1 MRALLLAV
9 LLGACTQGHG
19 PIAEDIAGPLGS
31 VVPYASAEQVAA
43 FERGEQVA
51 LRRFSLGDGLGPSFN
66 VTFCGA
72 CHERPTLGGGAGLYR
87 NFFIGAERAA
97 DGVQVPTQVG
107 GTSSGVVRL
116 YHYGGEYD
124 ARPAV
129 APEANVFGQRN
140 PIAFYGI
147 GLLAEL
153 PEDEIL
159 RRADPEDD
167 DGDGISG
174 RPNYDRGF
182 VGRFGMKAQTVSI
195 EGFIRGPLFNHLGVT
210 TDPLTEAQK
219 AALPVDSSGGSVTAK
234 RRIGALLAR
243 HAQVAAPAGP
253 LTDDDPA
260 DDPELS
266 TDDLFDLV
274 SMSMLMAAPR
284 FEAETEVTARGREGF
299 DDVGCGDCHTPRLE
313 GPRGP
318 IPAYSDLL
326 LHDLGEALGDGLIM
340 GEATGTEFRTKPLW
354 GLAAVGPYL
363 HDGRATTVDAAI
375 RWHGGEG
382 QGSADAYAALSEV
395 EREELIAFLMSLGGG
410 SQVSPGLI
418 APGEAEP
425 APGTYGGPLPGLSAS
440 EAERFTQGR
449 ALFDREF
456 GIADGVGNPRFNG
469 DSCRACHFEPVV
481 GGAGPRGVNVMR
493 HGIRNGSGAFTEPVV
508 GTVLHR
514 STALTDGSTR
524 PQRDATIF
532 EHRQTPHL
540 FGLGLIEGIPDA
552 AILAGA
558 DPDDSGT
565 PDGISGRASAV
576 DSGRLGRF
584 GWKAQVPTLAE
595 FVRDAVTTELGM
607 TLPYVDGASYG
618 RIHDNDPIADP
629 EFSLAQASLLEDYL
643 QLLAPPPRTPPSDAE
658 AAARG
663 EVLFGAVGCD
673 LCHTPSLPGADGP
686 VPLYSDL
693 LLHEILPPGTPGIEE
708 FSAGERELRTPPLWG
723 IARTAPYLHS
733 GAADTLEQALVAH
746 DGEAA
751 AVRDAFEALPAGDRA
766 ALIAFLETL

>member
-1 MRALLLAV
+1 MRLLLLIL
-9 LLGACTQGHG
+9 LLGGCSQGHG

-31 VVPYASAEQVAA
+31 VVPYASAEQVAT
-43 FERGEQVA
+43 FERGQQVA
-51 LRRFSLGDGLGPSFN
+51 LRRFSLEDGLGPSFN
-66 VTFCGA
+66 VTFCAA
-72 CHERPTLGGGAGLYR
+72 CHERPNVGGGAGLYR

-116 YHYGGEYD
+116 YHYGGDFEP
-124 ARPAV
+124 RPEV

-153 PEDEIL
+153 PEEEIL
-159 RRADPEDD
+159 SRADPTDH

-174 RPNYDRGF
+174 RPNFDRGF
-182 VGRFGMKAQTVSI
+182 AGRFGMKAQTVSI

-210 TDPLTEAQK
+210 TDPLSEEQK
-219 AALPVDSSGGSVTAK
+219 AALPVDSSGGSVTA
-234 RRIGALLAR
+234 RREIGAFLGR

-253 LTDDDPA
+253 LTDEDSA
-260 DDPELS
+260 VDPELS
-266 TDDLFDLV
+266 TDELFDLV
-274 SMSMLMAAPR
+274 TMSMLMAAPQ
-284 FEAETEVTARGREGF
+284 FDPETELTARGRGRF
-299 DDVGCGDCHTPRLE
+299 DRAGCRKCHTPRLE

-326 LHDLGEALGDGLIM
+326 LHDMGEALGDGLTM

-382 QGSADAYAALSEV
+382 QKSADAYAALPEV
-395 EREELIAFLMSLGGG
+395 ARDELIAFLMSLGGA
-410 SQVSPGLI
+410 SQYSPGLI
-418 APGEAEP
+418 PPGEAEP
-425 APGTYGGPLPGLSAS
+425 APGAYGGPLPGLSAS
-440 EAERFTQGR
+440 ESQRFTQGR
-449 ALFDREF
+449 ALFDTEF
-456 GIADGVGNPRFNG
+456 GVLDGVGNPRFNG

-514 STALTDGSTR
+514 STALTDGNTR
-524 PQRDATIF
+524 PQADANNF

-540 FGLGLIEGIPDA
+540 FGLGLIEDIPDA
-552 AILAGA
+552 VILAGA
-558 DPDDSGT
+558 DPDDSRT
-565 PDGISGRASAV
+565 PDGISGRASVA
-576 DSGRLGRF
+576 DTGRLGRF

-607 TLPYVDGASYG
+607 TLPYVEGATYG
-618 RIHDNDPIADP
+618 RIHDNDAIADP
-629 EFSLAQASLLEDYL
+629 EFSLEQAALLEDYL
-643 QLLAPPPRTPPSDAE
+643 RLLAPPPRTAPSDPE
-658 AAARG
+658 AAGFG
-663 EVLFGAVGCD
+663 EVLFDAVGCA
-673 LCHTPSLPGADGP
+673 LCHTASLPGANGP

-693 LLHEILPPGTPGIEE
+693 LLHEVLPPDTPGIEE
-708 FSAGERELRTPPLWG
+708 FSAGEREFRTPPLWG
-723 IARTAPYLHS
+723 LARTAPYLHS
-733 GAADTLEQALVAH
+733 GAADTLEQAIAGH
-746 DGEAA
+746 HGEASGA
-751 AVRDAFEALPAGDRA
+751 REAFEALPAEERA
-766 ALIAFLETL
+766 ALISFLETL